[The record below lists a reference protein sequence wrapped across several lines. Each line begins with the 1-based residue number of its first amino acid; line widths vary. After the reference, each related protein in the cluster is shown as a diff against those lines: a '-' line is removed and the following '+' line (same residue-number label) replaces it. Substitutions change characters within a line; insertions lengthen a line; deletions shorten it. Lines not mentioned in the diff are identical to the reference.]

1 MRSLSAS
8 FTLNIILHYPM
19 RFEFKVDFSSFSL
32 VPFNIF
38 DISPFS
44 NLSIYLYK
52 LLILPSVNII
62 DNDKK

>member
-8 FTLNIILHYPM
+8 FTLNIILYYPI
-19 RFEFKVDFSSFSL
+19 RSKFKVDFSSFCL
-32 VPFNIF
+32 VLFNIF

-52 LLILPSVNII
+52 LLVLPFVYII

>member
-1 MRSLSAS
+1 MRSLSTS
-8 FTLNIILHYPM
+8 FTLNIILHYPI
-19 RFEFKVDFSSFSL
+19 RSKFKVDFSSFYL

-52 LLILPSVNII
+52 LLISPSIHII
-62 DNDKK
+62 DNNKK

>member
-8 FTLNIILHYPM
+8 FTLNIILHYSM